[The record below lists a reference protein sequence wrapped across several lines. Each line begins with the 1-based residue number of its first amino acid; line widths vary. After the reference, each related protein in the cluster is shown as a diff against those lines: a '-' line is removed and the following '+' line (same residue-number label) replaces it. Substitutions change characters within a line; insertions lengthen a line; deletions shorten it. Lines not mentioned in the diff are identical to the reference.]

1 MLLIPEIQQHKAG
14 WNGYHI
20 PNYCTA
26 LCANQHEKDW
36 VCKVRQCCALLINSA
51 STITA
56 HF

>member
-1 MLLIPEIQQHKAG
+1 MLIIPEIQQHKAG